1 MLLTTCA
8 LNCQRDVS
16 SLKKF
21 EEKFRKKFNRK
32 ILVFEKS
39 QKKKNRMMMLDLPLD
54 QENVKLNATS
64 EDILADVWNSSDL
77 VRIAS
82 TIC

>member
-1 MLLTTCA
+1 
-8 LNCQRDVS
+8 
-16 SLKKF
+16 
-21 EEKFRKKFNRK
+21 
-32 ILVFEKS
+32 
-39 QKKKNRMMMLDLPLD
+39 MMLDLPLD

-82 TIC
+82 TICWLL